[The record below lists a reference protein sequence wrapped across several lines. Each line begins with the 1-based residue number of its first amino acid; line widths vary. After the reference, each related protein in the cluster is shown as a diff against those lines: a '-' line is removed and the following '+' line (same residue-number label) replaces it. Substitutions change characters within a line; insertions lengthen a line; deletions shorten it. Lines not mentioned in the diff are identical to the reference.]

1 MRSAYIFYLSSSAS
15 LLLFAANT
23 DAVRFALNT
32 SIVSVGILWLSSA
45 LQS

>member
-23 DAVRFALNT
+23 DAARSALNT
-32 SIVSVGILWLSSA
+32 SIASVDTL
-45 LQS
+45 